1 MLGTLYSIYTFPSTS
16 FVMMKVAEA
25 LLLSLTIV
33 QTQLYV
39 AGSGSGVKLLPPVMV
54 AHAGNILNQ
63 LSLKL
68 H

>member
-1 MLGTLYSIYTFPSTS
+1 MLGTLYSIYTFPSAS
-16 FVMMKVAEA
+16 FVMIKVAET

-39 AGSGSGVKLLPPVMV
+39 AGSGSGVKLLPPVM
-54 AHAGNILNQ
+54 ADHAENI
-63 LSLKL
+63 